1 MQEVVTDSLGEEQL
15 EQLSKQLVQAQEQR
29 RQSLTCEVFSAREVD
44 LREQIERLRLMFR
57 TKQSQWVD
65 ALPDEAGMVEAAR
78 KIQDG
83 PENAQEQC
91 GEPKLPSQEE
101 ILHCLPPGVTEI
113 EGQEPRA
120 AAAAMVRQ
128 QEDCQVAYGTIP
140 QVLNAWTDGNTD

>member
-29 RQSLTCEVFSAREVD
+29 RQSLTCELFSAREED

-78 KIQDG
+78 KFQDG
-83 PENAQEQC
+83 PENEQEQC

-101 ILHCLPPGVTEI
+101 I
-113 EGQEPRA
+113 
-120 AAAAMVRQ
+120 
-128 QEDCQVAYGTIP
+128 
-140 QVLNAWTDGNTD
+140 